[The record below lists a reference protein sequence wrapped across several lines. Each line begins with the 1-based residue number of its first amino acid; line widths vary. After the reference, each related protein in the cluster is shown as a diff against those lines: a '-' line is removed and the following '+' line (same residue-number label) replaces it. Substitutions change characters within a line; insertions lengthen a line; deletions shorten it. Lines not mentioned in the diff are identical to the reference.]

1 VNPNFLNT
9 YFTTLTINR
18 YISVFKDF
26 PDTNCI
32 ILDSFNHLVDNEKV
46 KIYSFVIMRDHI
58 HMVWEMVN
66 EDPIDDIITS
76 FKKHTGREIMK
87 YLSIVNVDYLN
98 DYFTSIRK
106 DRKYKIWK
114 QSKGNL
120 RIDGQDILIN
130 KIKYIHENPI
140 KGDYKQVEKAEDYT
154 FSSAKAYRL
163 KSSNFR
169 FLTVIDNY

>member
-1 VNPNFLNT
+1 MNLNFLNT

-26 PDTNCI
+26 PDTICI

-58 HMVWEMVN
+58 HIVWEMLN
-66 EDPIDDIITS
+66 ENLIDDIITS
-76 FKKHTGREIMK
+76 FKKHTGREIVK
-87 YLSIVNVDYLN
+87 YLSIVNDDYLE

-106 DRKYKIWK
+106 DRKFKIWK
-114 QSKGNL
+114 HSKGNL
-120 RIDGQDILIN
+120 RIKGQDILIN
-130 KIKYIHENPI
+130 KIEYIHNNPI
-140 KGDYKQVEKAEDYT
+140 KGDYKQVEKVEDYT
-154 FSSAKAYRL
+154 FSSAQAYRL

-169 FLTVIDNY
+169 FLTVLDNL